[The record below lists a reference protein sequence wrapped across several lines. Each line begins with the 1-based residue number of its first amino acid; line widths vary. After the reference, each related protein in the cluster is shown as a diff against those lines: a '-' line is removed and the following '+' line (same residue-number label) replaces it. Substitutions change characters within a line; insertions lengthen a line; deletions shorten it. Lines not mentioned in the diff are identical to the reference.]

1 MVKSVSISG
10 FCYICR
16 IIVNRIYFF
25 KMKKLILL
33 PVFLM
38 LACAHIV
45 AQDITQARD
54 ASCPGEKIL
63 LIEDK
68 YPDMRIAVNFPAEMD
83 SRKKTKIVF
92 YALPNGNT
100 IEWTAG
106 KTISEGDDWHFDI
119 QHIAAQTRFLRENAA
134 KYNYVTVYMMA
145 SKKSWGVW
153 RTEHR
158 QDSKDILP
166 AVIADI
172 TSMFGRY
179 RPSVTLSSHSGGG
192 YFIFEYIR
200 TQDRIPD
207 TVERIVFLDSTYGY
221 EDSLHLKKL
230 ADWLSR
236 SKKHFL
242 NVTSY
247 QDSTVVYNG
256 KPLVS
261 PHGGTWWRSKHMQT
275 GLSDF
280 FRFEKKEDG
289 QFLNFYSPAGRA
301 VFKLKKNPDGE
312 IFHTVLVERNGFID
326 TILSGTGYQGRGYV
340 FWGPRAYTDLIC
352 EEPL

>member
-1 MVKSVSISG
+1 
-10 FCYICR
+10 
-16 IIVNRIYFF
+16 
-25 KMKKLILL
+25 MKKFILL
-33 PVFLM
+33 SALLTFVFSRSG
-38 LACAHIV
+38 
-45 AQDITQARD
+45 AQDIPQASD

-63 LIEDK
+63 LLEDK
-68 YPDMRIAVNFPAEMD
+68 YPDMRIVVNFPARMD
-83 SRKKTKIVF
+83 RRKKTKIVF

-106 KTISEGDDWHFDI
+106 KKMSPGDDWHFDI
-119 QHIAAQTRFLRENAA
+119 QHIAAQTRFLRENAG

-145 SKKSWGVW
+145 SMKSWGAW
-153 RTEHR
+153 RTKHK
-158 QDSKDILP
+158 QDSADILP

-172 TSMFGRY
+172 TGMFGEY

-207 TVERIVFLDSTYGY
+207 SVERIVFLDSTYGY

-230 ADWLSR
+230 GEWLSR

-261 PHGGTWWRSKHMQT
+261 PHGGTWWRSKHMQQ
-275 GLSDF
+275 GLSESME
-280 FRFEKKEDG
+280 FEKDEDG
-289 QFLNFYSPAGRA
+289 KFLNFYSTGRRA
-301 VFKLKKNPDGE
+301 VFKLKKNPKGE

-326 TILSGTGYQGRGYV
+326 SALSGTRQEGRGYV
-340 FWGPRAYTDLIC
+340 FWGSRAYSDFIRD
-352 EEPL
+352 EPM